1 MSLRTEVDSHQKINS
16 DFGFYIPF
24 DEFNTLIYSNLLA
37 KYIKNTHPEI
47 KLTTCTFKCF
57 ENLYSYFD
65 ELLFFEWNSDV
76 SPIDAGAQEPDLRA
90 HFDQVA
96 KKMLL
101 ERGLSQPKILDSIEE
116 NLNKSY
122 GKEIHKKVFGL
133 LAEHLA
139 QSGALITSNENN
151 RLQVHQFLQSNKVEK
166 DFVVVIGRHRKVHEH
181 HNNYLLPQI
190 IDSLKEGKYVINAT
204 FPSPKLES
212 YFTKNYLEVSNP
224 MNNYGFTVAL
234 MELASMCYV
243 YGNAGGVSIHM
254 MTNSSLTLVGPIN
267 WVNSIQFSHKGVTL
281 LAARKIAGLK
291 THHNWKGTRAI
302 SYLKSSTRLSID
314 FVNYWL
320 KRFARYFRKHS

>member
-1 MSLRTEVDSHQKINS
+1 MSLSTEVDSHQKINS

-37 KYIKNTHPEI
+37 KYIKNTHPDI

-76 SPIDAGAQEPDLRA
+76 SPIDAGVQEPDLRA

-116 NLNKSY
+116 NFNKSY

-166 DFVVVIGRHRKVHEH
+166 DFVVVIGRNRKVHEH
-181 HNNYLLPQI
+181 HNNYLLP
-190 IDSLKEGKYVINAT
+190 
-204 FPSPKLES
+204 KL
-212 YFTKNYLEVSNP
+212 L
-224 MNNYGFTVAL
+224 
-234 MELASMCYV
+234 
-243 YGNAGGVSIHM
+243 IH
-254 MTNSSLTLVGPIN
+254 
-267 WVNSIQFSHKGVTL
+267 
-281 LAARKIAGLK
+281 
-291 THHNWKGTRAI
+291 
-302 SYLKSSTRLSID
+302 
-314 FVNYWL
+314 
-320 KRFARYFRKHS
+320 